1 MNYWTTVWSVE
12 TVPCHQNGSLSHL
25 CWDLHTH
32 FQLQDC
38 AGNHVHKGPIIQGGE
53 TLCPEHFDHCWDHTN
68 IFAHLYESLFIWLL
82 FRFLCHNP
90 QEESRHKNPLPI
102 GRCWAQIGYFSAAA
116 GCHLPW
122 KRNLEWRWL
131 CRTRHAQGRAR
142 ALPSA
147 LQTLHKSLFLTGS
160 WICTV
165 PCIQGGCGSTGKVRA
180 STTAFQAELLQ
191 QNPFALPAATD
202 CTRRTPNF
210 Y

>member
-1 MNYWTTVWSVE
+1 MDPSHISAGICTLTSSCRTVLG
-12 TVPCHQNGSLSHL
+12 TMFTKVPSFKGDKPSALNILI
-25 CWDLHTH
+25 T
-32 FQLQDC
+32 
-38 AGNHVHKGPIIQGGE
+38 AGMTKVPV
-53 TLCPEHFDHCWDHTN
+53 
-68 IFAHLYESLFIWLL
+68 FAHLYECLFIWLL

-122 KRNLEWRWL
+122 KRNLEWRQP
-131 CRTRHAQGRAR
+131 CEIRHTQGRTV
-142 ALPSA
+142 ALPSG

-180 STTAFQAELLQ
+180 SITAFQAELLQ

-210 Y
+210 C